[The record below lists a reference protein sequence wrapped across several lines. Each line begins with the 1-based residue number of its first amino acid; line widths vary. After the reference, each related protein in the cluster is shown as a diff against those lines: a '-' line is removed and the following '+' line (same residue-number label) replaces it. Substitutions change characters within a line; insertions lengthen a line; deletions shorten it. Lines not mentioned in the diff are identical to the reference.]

1 MGWVAAN
8 FNFAGRFLRLGP
20 KPFDRQ
26 QAVLEGSTPNFDAF
40 GQHEDALVQK
50 VPCPGLVPARN
61 NELMARDRDFKIMK
75 SKPGNGQNDPQE
87 CSSLDESRS
96 MS

>member
-1 MGWVAAN
+1 VPGRATHGWYMGSVAAN
-8 FNFAGRFLRLGP
+8 FNFAGQFLRLGP
-20 KPFDRQ
+20 K
-26 QAVLEGSTPNFDAF
+26 L
-40 GQHEDALVQK
+40 LVQK
-50 VPCPGLVPARN
+50 VPCPGLVPPARN